1 MTNSVPDGSRK
12 LEPPIRHDPEWV
24 AKVLR
29 ALSDPVRLEMV
40 RRLRDGGPDQGCSDL
55 YDNLPK
61 STASYHFSILRS
73 CGLIEQHD
81 VAGRRLNSLRDDFV
95 EQFAPGLLD
104 AVYGSAIE
112 REPNGSDSR

>member
-1 MTNSVPDGSRK
+1 MAKSVPDGSRN
-12 LEPPIRHDPEWV
+12 LEPVSRPDPEWV
-24 AKVLR
+24 AKVLQ

-40 RRLRDGGPDQGCSDL
+40 RRLRDGGPNQGCSDL

-81 VAGRRLNSLRDDFV
+81 VAGRRLNTLCDDFV
-95 EQFAPGLLD
+95 EQSAPGLLA
-104 AVYGSAIE
+104 AVYGSSVE
-112 REPNGSDSR
+112 SESE